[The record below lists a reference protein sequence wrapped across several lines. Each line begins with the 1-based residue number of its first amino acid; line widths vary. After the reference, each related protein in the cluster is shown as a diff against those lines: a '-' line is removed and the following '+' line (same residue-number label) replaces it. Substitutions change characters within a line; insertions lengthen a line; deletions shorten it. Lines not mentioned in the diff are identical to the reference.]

1 MQRSFI
7 KFESKYKIPPGYLKQ
22 TKKIPPGY
30 LKQTCKKLYK
40 VKNYLQ
46 IIMKKSSL
54 FSKIHLPY
62 WVDTLW
68 CLKQTTKVAVFTA
81 TFFIRTLPH

>member
-1 MQRSFI
+1 
-7 KFESKYKIPPGYLKQ
+7 
-22 TKKIPPGY
+22 
-30 LKQTCKKLYK
+30 
-40 VKNYLQ
+40 
-46 IIMKKSSL
+46 MKKNSL
-54 FSKIHLPY
+54 FSEKDLPY